1 MPLKNKSAQRKY
13 IRVKNGKFYVGKD
26 FDNPFDELEGT
37 ITSLYYK
44 DEDYNGTPQRK
55 LIAVLSDEE
64 DNYQLGLNVES
75 NTYSK
80 LVSFLAN
87 VDLSKPVT
95 LVPMEETL
103 TKEGS
108 PDVQKRTMLVSQDG
122 KFAKSYFTKDE
133 THGLPRWDIVTVG
146 KKKIADKTA
155 YLDFLEN
162 FVTKKLIPNVTVD
175 PTEVKSKV
183 LPPSS
188 TEVEDEVE
196 ETVADEQPQ
205 KMPWDD

>member
-1 MPLKNKSAQRKY
+1 MPLKQKSAQRKY
-13 IRVKNGKFYVGKD
+13 VRVKNGKFYLGKD
-26 FDNPFDELEGT
+26 FENPFDELEGT
-37 ITSLYYK
+37 ITSLYFK
-44 DEDYNGTPQRK
+44 DEEYNGSPLRK
-55 LIAVLSDEE
+55 LIMVLSDEE
-64 DNYQLGLNVES
+64 DNYQLSLNVES

-80 LVSFLAN
+80 VVSFLAN
-87 VDLSKPVT
+87 VDLAKPIT

-122 KFAKSYFTKDE
+122 KFAKSYFTKE
-133 THGLPRWDIVTVG
+133 EPHGLPRWETVVVG

-155 YLDFLEN
+155 FLDFLED
-162 FVTKKLIPNVTVD
+162 FVNKTLVPRIQVD

-183 LPPSS
+183 IPPSES
-188 TEVEDEVE
+188 EAEDNVE
-196 ETVADEQPQ
+196 ENVPEETSQ

>member
-1 MPLKNKSAQRKY
+1 MPLKHKSAQRKY
-13 IRVKNGKFYVGKD
+13 VRVKNGKFYLGKD

-37 ITSLYYK
+37 VTSLHFK
-44 DEDYNGTPQRK
+44 DEEYNGSPLRK
-55 LIAVLSDEE
+55 LIIVLSDEE
-64 DNYQLGLNVES
+64 DNYQLSLNVES

-80 LVSFLAN
+80 VVSFLAN
-87 VDLSKPVT
+87 VDLSKPIT

-133 THGLPRWDIVTVG
+133 PHGLPRWDTVVVG

-155 YLDFLEN
+155 FIDFLED
-162 FVTKKLIPNVTVD
+162 FVNKTLVPRIQVD

-183 LPPSS
+183 IPPSAS
-188 TEVEDEVE
+188 EAEDNVE
-196 ETVADEQPQ
+196 ENVPEETSQ